1 MSHRTLKNAGFTLV
15 EILIVVVILGILAAI
30 VIPQFTN
37 ASQAARASQLTAQL
51 QTIRSQL
58 ELAQLEHQ
66 GVYPTLAGNDSAAW
80 EPLTRETQRI
90 ASYAMADDD
99 TASPAGPYL
108 QKAPVN
114 SFFTPSGAI
123 TNVSVGGATAA
134 WIYDATDGSIQAN
147 VNSLSVEEAEA
158 LRFDVVTTDNPDGD
172 VVPAPGA

>member
-66 GVYPTLAGNDSAAW
+66 GVYPTLAGNDSTGW
-80 EPLTRETQRI
+80 EPLTRETERV
-90 ASYAMADDD
+90 AAYTLADD
-99 TASPAGPYL
+99 TVASPAGPYL

-114 SFFTPSGAI
+114 GFFTPTGAI
-123 TNVSVGGATAA
+123 TNVSVGPDSTTA
-134 WIYDATDGSIQAN
+134 WIYNVQDGSIQAN
-147 VNSLSVEEAEA
+147 VNSLSLEEAEA
-158 LRFDVVTTDNPDGD
+158 LRFDVVSTTNPDGD
-172 VVPAPGA
+172 VVPGV